1 MASCQSITDN
11 GRRLTGCASA
21 LSNSVLLIL
30 ISKLKYYLTKFYT
43 ELLLYAQIIKKSR
56 ALSVNISMNIL
67 ITGACGFLGRNLVEY
82 LNHTE
87 HHVTLVDLINTNLK
101 GHLVHAVDIVR
112 EPRKLAELMVDKDI
126 VIHAANRAR
135 IQPSWQ
141 DYSQYYESNIS
152 GSQTVFRIAQEQ
164 QVKKFVYISSSSVYG
179 NNGIPSSELDALM
192 PTNPYGVSK
201 MAAEHALRVQAQ
213 RGDTELVIVRPFC
226 MYGEF
231 MARGDDGLVIARF
244 IEAWVQGNPLMLDGG
259 GSQTRDFIHASDAVK
274 GLMLICTQSKH
285 GDVYNLGSGKTVSIK
300 ALADIVSKQQ
310 QYSPPRIGNVEC
322 TWADITRLES
332 LGFTPKVDV
341 QQWLTN
347 AVADIK
353 VKNRL

>member
-1 MASCQSITDN
+1 
-11 GRRLTGCASA
+11 
-21 LSNSVLLIL
+21 
-30 ISKLKYYLTKFYT
+30 
-43 ELLLYAQIIKKSR
+43 
-56 ALSVNISMNIL
+56 MNIL

-82 LNHTE
+82 LNHTD
-87 HHVTLVDLINTNLK
+87 HHVTLVDLVSTNIK
-101 GHLVHAVDIVR
+101 GHIVHAIDIVQEYSR
-112 EPRKLAELMVDKDI
+112 LDALMADKDI

-135 IQPSWQ
+135 IQPSWKH
-141 DYSQYYESNIS
+141 YAQYYESNIT

-164 QVKKFVYISSSSVYG
+164 KVKKFVYISSSSVYG
-179 NNGIPSSELDALM
+179 NSGMPSREIDQLM

-213 RGDTELVIVRPFC
+213 QGDTELVIVRPFC

-231 MARGDDGLVIARF
+231 MDRGDNGLVIARF
-244 IEAWVQGNPLMLDGG
+244 LEAWVQSAPLMIDGG
-259 GSQTRDFIHASDAVK
+259 GTQTRDFIHASDAVK

-285 GDVYNLGSGKTVSIK
+285 GDIYNLGSGKTVSIK
-300 ALADIVSKQQ
+300 TLADIVSSQQ
-310 QYSPPRIGNVEC
+310 QLSPLRVGNVEC
-322 TWADITRLES
+322 TWADITQLAS
-332 LGFTPKVDV
+332 LGFAPKVDV